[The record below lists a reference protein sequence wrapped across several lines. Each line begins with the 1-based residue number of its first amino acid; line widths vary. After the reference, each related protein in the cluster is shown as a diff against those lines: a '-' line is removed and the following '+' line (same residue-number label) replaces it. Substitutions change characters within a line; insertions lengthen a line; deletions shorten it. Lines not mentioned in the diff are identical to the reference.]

1 MRKLTGI
8 TLVETRLA
16 ITMLVP
22 AFLIVFAII
31 IFPVVANFWI
41 AFKPVSLGDL
51 RPAFP
56 QVRERVTQEADSA
69 GDELVVQYRVRNT
82 SRDVAIEDVQII
94 ATVPETLAVESLPEA
109 CSETDGTIT
118 CRFDE
123 WEGGYAQALDLTFTT
138 SAAWFENGGATDR
151 PTSPR
156 ASGTSPN
163 VLTNLTFTLNNFRT
177 VFQGRGFWEA
187 VWVTI
192 VYTLFSTIGAI
203 ILGLFAA
210 ELLNRGF
217 KGRGLM
223 RGLLLFPYV
232 APVIAVAFTWRFFLD
247 PFSGTLNALLQEAGM
262 VREAI
267 PFFSEQIYTFTPF
280 GVPVTLPLALLSVIA
295 FESWRYFP
303 FAFLFILSR
312 LQAIDDQLYESAE
325 LDGASP
331 FQQFWYITIP
341 QLWSVLSTLFL
352 LRFMWTFNKFDDVFL
367 LTGGAAGTETLPI
380 LVYDNAFGRS
390 DIGAGA
396 ATSVVLFFFLA
407 VFLTIYFTTIAK
419 EESDA

>member
-16 ITMLVP
+16 IIMLVP
-22 AFLIVFAII
+22 ALLIVFAII
-31 IFPVVANFWI
+31 IFPVLANFWI

-51 RPAFP
+51 RQAAP
-56 QVRERVTQEADSA
+56 QVRERVVSEPESP
-69 GDELVVQYRVRNT
+69 GDELVMQYRVRNT
-82 SRDVAIEDVQII
+82 SQQVALSDVVITASVPRGLSVTELPPPC
-94 ATVPETLAVESLPEA
+94 TVAG
-109 CSETDGTIT
+109 GTIT
-118 CRFDE
+118 CTFE
-123 WEGGYAQALDLTFTT
+123 AWEGGYADSFNLRFTAT
-138 SAAWFENGGATDR
+138 QAWFDGEIATDR
-151 PTSPR
+151 PTSPS
-156 ASGTSPN
+156 ASGTAPN
-163 VLTNLTFTLNNFRT
+163 VLTNFVFTLENFGT
-177 VFQGRGFWEA
+177 VLSAREFWPA
-187 VWVTI
+187 LWVTV
-192 VYTLFSTIGAI
+192 VYTLFSTLGAI
-203 ILGLFAA
+203 LLGLFAA
-210 ELLNRGF
+210 ELMNRTF
-217 KGRGLM
+217 TGRGLM

-247 PFSGTLNALLQEAGM
+247 PFSGTLNALLQEAGL
-262 VREAI
+262 VADPI
-267 PFFSEQIYTFTPF
+267 PFLSQRLYEFTPF
-280 GVPVTLPLALLSVIA
+280 GVPVTLPLALLSVIL

-312 LQAIDDQLYESAE
+312 LQAIDGQLYESAE

-380 LVYDNAFGRS
+380 QVYDNAFGRS

-396 ATSVVLFFFLA
+396 ATSVVLFVFLA
-407 VFLTIYFTTIAK
+407 VFLSIYFTTIAK
-419 EESDA
+419 EDE

>member
-1 MRKLTGI
+1 MKKLTGI

-16 ITMLVP
+16 IVMLVP

-31 IFPVVANFWI
+31 IFPVLANFWI

-51 RPAFP
+51 RRAAP
-56 QVRERVTQEADSA
+56 QVRERVVSEPESP
-69 GDELVVQYRVRNT
+69 GGELVMQYRVRNT
-82 SRDVAIEDVQII
+82 SQQVTLSDVVITANVPRGLSVAQLP
-94 ATVPETLAVESLPEA
+94 APCTVAG
-109 CSETDGTIT
+109 GTIT
-118 CRFDE
+118 CTFDE
-123 WEGGYAQALDLTFTT
+123 WEGGFADSFNLSFTAT
-138 SAAWFENGGATDR
+138 EAWFEPGVATDR
-151 PTSPR
+151 PTSPS
-156 ASGTSPN
+156 ATGSAPN
-163 VLTNLTFTLNNFRT
+163 VLTNFVFTLENFGT
-177 VFQGRGFWEA
+177 VLSAREFWPA
-187 VWVTI
+187 LWVTV
-192 VYTLFSTIGAI
+192 VYTLFSTLGAI

-210 ELLNRGF
+210 ELMNRRF
-217 KGRGLM
+217 TGRGLM

-247 PFSGTLNALLQEAGM
+247 PFSGTLNALLQEADLITDP
-262 VREAI
+262 I
-267 PFFSEQIYTFTPF
+267 PFLSQRLYEFTPF
-280 GVPVTLPLALLSVIA
+280 GVPVTLPLALVSVIL

-312 LQAIDDQLYESAE
+312 LQAIDEQLYESAE

-341 QLWSVLSTLFL
+341 QVWSVLSTLFL

-380 LVYDNAFGRS
+380 QVYDNAFGRS

-396 ATSVVLFFFLA
+396 ATSVVLFVFLA
-407 VFLTIYFTTIAK
+407 IFLSIYFTTIAK
-419 EESDA
+419 EDEQ

>member
-1 MRKLTGI
+1 MRKLTGL

-16 ITMLVP
+16 IIMLVP
-22 AFLIVFAII
+22 ALLIVFAII
-31 IFPVVANFWI
+31 VFPVLANFWI

-51 RPAFP
+51 RPATP
-56 QVRERVTQEADSA
+56 QVRERVVQEAEQA
-69 GDELVVQYRVRNT
+69 GDEVVVQYRVRNT
-82 SRDVAIEDVQII
+82 SQQVPITDVTIT
-94 ATVPETLAVESLPEA
+94 ATVPAGLQVARLPDSCSIEA
-109 CSETDGTIT
+109 GRIT
-118 CRFDE
+118 CTFDE
-123 WEGGYAQALDLTFTT
+123 WEGGYANAIDLRFTA
-138 SAAWFENGGATDR
+138 SEAWLSGDTATNR
-151 PTSPR
+151 PTQPE
-156 ASGTSPN
+156 ASGTAPN
-163 VLTNLTFTLNNFRT
+163 VLTNLTFTLENFAT
-177 VFQGRGFWEA
+177 VFTARDFWPA
-187 VWVTI
+187 LWVTV
-192 VYTLFSTIGAI
+192 VYTLFSTLGAI

-210 ELLNRGF
+210 ELMNRSF
-217 KGRGLM
+217 TGRGLM

-247 PFSGTLNALLQEAGM
+247 PFSGTLNALLQEAGAI
-262 VREAI
+262 EQSI
-267 PFFSEQIYTFTPF
+267 PFLSQRVYEFTPF
-280 GVPVTLPLALLSVIA
+280 GMPLRLPLALLSVIF

-312 LQAIDDQLYESAE
+312 LQAIDDQLYESAD

-341 QLWSVLSTLFL
+341 QLWTVLSTLFL

-380 LVYDNAFGRS
+380 QVYDNAFGRS